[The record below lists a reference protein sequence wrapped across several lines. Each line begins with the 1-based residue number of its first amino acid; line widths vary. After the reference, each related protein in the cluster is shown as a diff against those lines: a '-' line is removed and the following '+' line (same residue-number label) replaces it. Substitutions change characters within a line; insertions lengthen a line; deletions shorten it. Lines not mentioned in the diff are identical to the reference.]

1 MTNMKRTSV
10 SLPDELVDR
19 LAELKETDE
28 YRGCTY
34 SELIR
39 RLIKAGLPCDTDQ
52 PEKDAS

>member
-19 LAELKETDE
+19 LAELKETE
-28 YRGCTY
+28 EFRGCTY

-39 RLIKAGLPCDTDQ
+39 RLIKAGLP
-52 PEKDAS
+52 PEAAAEKDAS